1 MQQNTVLE
9 MAKDGQPKAIAAL
22 LTRSIGNAAKV
33 QAIFQEDILLIKTA
47 GEESLEQ
54 TATTETIQKV
64 LVRLGSPKISACK
77 VEAYSLS
84 NKSFLWSE
92 EFVILDPSVEEEIPM
107 DAVPD
112 LAAEDASE
120 AVPTE
125 VIETGELPL
134 QSKGWSFPGVKLDG
148 FNKVVASQVAQQ
160 AVKLAQDTA
169 TNTHGI
175 ASKATEQALRSSID
189 QTMGA
194 FQIAVEQ
201 IRERRLPAKMAA
213 LTGTI
218 NAGIIQLSIT
228 LDIPMDEETGDIAIE
243 AKRSD
248 EQSAELF

>member
-33 QAIFQEDILLIKTA
+33 QAIFQEDTLLIRTA
-47 GEESLEQ
+47 AEESLEQ
-54 TATTETIQKV
+54 TSTTETIQKV

-77 VEAYSLS
+77 VEAYALSDKSL
-84 NKSFLWSE
+84 LWSE
-92 EFVILDPSVEEEIPM
+92 EFVIPEPSVEEEIPM

-112 LAAEDASE
+112 LAAEESSE

-125 VIETGELPL
+125 IVETGELTP
-134 QSKGWSFPGVKLDG
+134 QSKGWSFPGVKLGG
-148 FNKVVASQVAQQ
+148 FNKVGSQVAQQ

-169 TNTHGI
+169 TSTHGV

-201 IRERRLPAKMAA
+201 IRERKLPAKMTA

-218 NAGIIQLSIT
+218 NVGLIQLSIR
-228 LDIPMDEETGDIAIE
+228 LDIPMDEETGDIAVD

-248 EQSAELF
+248 EQSAENA